1 MTHPR
6 LNPEPPTPPPSP
18 LPVALT
24 IAGSDSG
31 GGAGIQADLK
41 TFTAMRVFGASA
53 ITCLTAQNPDG
64 VSGIEA
70 TTPAMVTR
78 QIRAVTDGFP
88 VAAAKTGML
97 FSAPIIRAVARE
109 LKRGPTFPLVV
120 DPVMVATSGARLL
133 RKDAMQTLCR
143 LLLPMAT
150 VITPNLQEAE
160 ILADCRIRK
169 LSDLTAAARRI
180 AHRFST
186 ACLAKGGHLDGKQV
200 VDVLC
205 VEDTITLYTL
215 PRARVAGTHGT
226 GCTFSA
232 ALTAALA
239 SGNELHEAV
248 AIAKAFVTTALR
260 TGRPAGRHTPLNFF
274 RP

>member
-1 MTHPR
+1 MNLPTA
-6 LNPEPPTPPPSP
+6 EPSSP
-18 LPVALT
+18 PVALT

-41 TFTAMRVFGASA
+41 TFTAMKVFGTTA

-64 VSGIEA
+64 VTGIEA
-70 TTPAMVTR
+70 TSPAMVAR

-133 RKDAMQTLCR
+133 RRDAMRALSTI
-143 LLLPMAT
+143 LLPMAT

-160 ILADCRIRK
+160 ILANCRICTSAQLEK
-169 LSDLTAAARRI
+169 AARLI
-180 AHRFST
+180 ARRFST
-186 ACLAKGGHLDGKQV
+186 ACLAKGGHLGGRCV
-200 VDVLC
+200 VDILC
-205 VEDTITLYTL
+205 VDDEITRYTL
-215 PRARVAGTHGT
+215 PRALVAGAHGT

-232 ALTAALA
+232 AITAALA
-239 SGNELHEAV
+239 KGYDLHEAA
-248 AIAKAFVTTALR
+248 AIAKAFVTKALR
-260 TGRPAGRHTPLNFF
+260 TGKPVGRHIPLNLT
-274 RP
+274 